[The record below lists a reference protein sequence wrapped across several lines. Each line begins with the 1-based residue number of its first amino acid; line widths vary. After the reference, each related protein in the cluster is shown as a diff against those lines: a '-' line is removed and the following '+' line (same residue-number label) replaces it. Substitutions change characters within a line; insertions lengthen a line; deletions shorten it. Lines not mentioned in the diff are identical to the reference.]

1 MNNTQIYTKKILT
14 PSHISDGDFDNLC
27 CPLSAG
33 EISYSP
39 GYKLQRKNYDSLL
52 LYYVLS
58 GQSYLEYNDERYTL
72 NAGDSF
78 LIDCNRP
85 HIYGNKT
92 KDKCTIL
99 YSHFK
104 GGCSKY
110 YFEKLLALNSY
121 VYKGPLSI
129 ILLNAIK
136 NLEVEFQKTSLLQI
150 QKISTILYL
159 MLNDLLIKSMPEEE
173 PFALITE
180 YISDC
185 IITNNQI
192 TIDNMA
198 DLAGYSRYHFMKKFR
213 RHLGITPYEY
223 VIRARIQ
230 RCKEL
235 LLNSNN
241 SISNI
246 AMECG
251 FNDAS
256 HMCNCFKK
264 RERLTPTQFKKS
276 YNA

>member
-1 MNNTQIYTKKILT
+1 MISTLIRIRRMLT
-14 PSHISDGDFDNLC
+14 PNHITDNDFKNLC
-27 CPLSAG
+27 CPLAVG
-33 EISYSP
+33 EIVYSP
-39 GYKLQRKNYDSLL
+39 DYRLQRKDYGSFLI
-52 LYYVLS
+52 YYVLS
-58 GQSYLEYNDERYTL
+58 GQSYLEYNNDKFIL

-78 LIDCNRP
+78 FIDCNKP

-92 KDKCTIL
+92 EEKCIIL

-121 VYKGPLSI
+121 VYKGSVSKI
-129 ILLNAIK
+129 VYNSMNDLLGELK
-136 NLEVEFQKTSLLQI
+136 KTSLQQT
-150 QKISTILYL
+150 QKLSKILYL
-159 MLNDLLIKSMPEEE
+159 MLNDLFIKSMPKEE
-173 PFALITE
+173 PFDLITK
-180 YISDC
+180 YINDC
-185 IITNNQI
+185 IIVNNQI

-198 DLAGYSRYHFMKKFR
+198 GLAGYSRYHFMKKFR
-213 RHLGITPYEY
+213 QHFGITPYEY

-235 LLNSNN
+235 LLNSSN
-241 SISNI
+241 SISTI

-256 HMCNCFKK
+256 HMCNSFKK
-264 RERLTPTQFKKS
+264 RERLTPTQFKNS